1 MLTSAESEDSNKNQ
15 ANKTYNTADDEDVI
29 AKFMPNC
36 EPRITIIAW
45 CAVMLTIRIAH
56 GVWLIYQRGV
66 SEDPFWKYMYI
77 LSWPFLLYD
86 VVCFTVALV
95 GALQYDS
102 HYLKLFS
109 GMLYGYVATQ
119 VIYMIIWFVMT
130 LVHPNDSTQGSIWGM
145 MGELA
150 IVSFVIISK
159 IVLSYYIQYV
169 LKDYV
174 KRMPVP
180 KTQFFYSGE
189 GEINADP
196 EMAVPELGVWE
207 ASKEYFDEE
216 GNPKHVTL

>member
-1 MLTSAESEDSNKNQ
+1 MLSNSESVDYDKGQ
-15 ANKTYNTADDEDVI
+15 ANKTCDETDDEDVI
-29 AKFMPNC
+29 VKFMPSC
-36 EPRITIIAW
+36 EPRITIITW

-56 GVWLIYQRGV
+56 GVWLINQRGP
-66 SEDPFWKYMYI
+66 SEDPFWKYMYL

-86 VVCFTVALV
+86 VVCFAVALA

-119 VIYMIIWFVMT
+119 VIYVIIWFVMT
-130 LVHPNDSTQGSIWGM
+130 LVHPNDESQGGIWGKI
-145 MGELA
+145 GELA

-159 IVLSYYIQYV
+159 IILSYYIQYV

-180 KTQFFYSGE
+180 NTQFFYSGE

-196 EMAVPELGVWE
+196 EMQLGVWE
-207 ASKEYFDEE
+207 VSKDYFDEQ
-216 GNPKHVTL
+216 GSPKHVTL